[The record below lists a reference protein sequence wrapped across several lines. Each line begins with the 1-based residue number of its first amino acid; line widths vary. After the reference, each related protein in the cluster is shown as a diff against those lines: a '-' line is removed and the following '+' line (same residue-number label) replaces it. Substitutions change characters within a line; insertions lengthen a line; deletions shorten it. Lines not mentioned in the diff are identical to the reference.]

1 MRVGIVGVGQT
12 KFGKLSDSSSR
23 ELVADAFKEALSD
36 AGIARNDISTI
47 IVCSGSHYD
56 KQRSPSGI
64 MAEYVGLNPKPTF
77 HIEAACASS
86 GVGVRVGWSMIQAG
100 LHDVVAVVG
109 FQKMTELDADEVQDV
124 MSRSGDVMWESPFG
138 PTMPAYYAMHA
149 RAHMNRYGTTEEQF
163 ALVSVKNHKYGAKN
177 PYAMFQKELTV
188 EDVLKSR
195 VVASPL
201 KLYDCCANADGAAC
215 IILAGGE
222 KARKITDAPVWITG
236 LGLASS
242 PMSLTSRNEFA
253 SFECSVHAVRQ
264 AYKMAKVNAGDIDV
278 AEVHD
283 SFTSA
288 EVINYEDLGFCRK
301 GEGGKFIADGQTY
314 VGGKIPV
321 NVDGGL
327 LAKGHPVG
335 ATGASHIISIVKQLR
350 NEGGS
355 NQVPKAKLGL
365 AHNIGGIGMYSVCT
379 ILSAK

>member
-23 ELVADAFKEALSD
+23 ELVADAFRDALSD
-36 AGIARNDISTI
+36 AGLARKDISVLV
-47 IVCSGSHYD
+47 VCSGTHYD
-56 KQRSPSGI
+56 KQRSPAGI
-64 MAEYVGLNPKPTF
+64 MAEYLGVNPTPTF
-77 HIEAACASS
+77 HVEAACASS

-100 LHDVVAVVG
+100 LHDIVAVVG
-109 FQKMTELDADEVQDV
+109 FQKMTELDAAEVQDV

-149 RAHMNRYGTTEEQF
+149 RAHMKRYGTTEEQF
-163 ALVSVKNHKYGAKN
+163 ALVSVKAHKYGAKN

-215 IILAGGE
+215 IIMAGE
-222 KARKITDAPVWITG
+222 KIARKITDTPVWIAG

-242 PMSLTSRNEFA
+242 PMSLASRSEFA
-253 SFECSVHAVRQ
+253 SFECSVKAARQ
-264 AYKMAKVNAGDIDV
+264 AYKMAKITARDLDL

-288 EVINYEDLGFCRK
+288 EVMDYEDLGFCRR
-301 GEGGKFIADGQTY
+301 GEGGRLIENGQTY
-314 VGGKIPV
+314 IGGKIPV

-335 ATGASHIISIVKQLR
+335 ATGASHIISIAKQLR
-350 NEGGS
+350 NEAGVS
-355 NQVPKAKLGL
+355 QVPKAKIGL
-365 AHNIGGIGMYSVCT
+365 AHNIGGIGMYGVCT
-379 ILSAK
+379 VLRAS

>member
-1 MRVGIVGVGQT
+1 MRTAIVGVGQT
-12 KFGKLSDSSSR
+12 NFGKLIDSSSR
-23 ELVADAFKEALSD
+23 ELVADAFKQALSD
-36 AGIARNDISTI
+36 SGLARSDISAL

-64 MAEYVGLNPKPTF
+64 MAEYVGMNPKPTF
-77 HIEAACASS
+77 HVEAACASS

-100 LHDVVAVVG
+100 LHDIVAVVG
-109 FQKMTELDADEVQDV
+109 FQKMSELDAAEVQDV

-177 PYAMFQKELTV
+177 PLAMFQKEVTV
-188 EDVLKSR
+188 EEVLKSR
-195 VVASPL
+195 MVASPL

-215 IILAGGE
+215 VILASGE

-242 PMSLTSRNEFA
+242 PMSLTGRNEFA
-253 SFECSVHAVRQ
+253 SFECSVHAARQ
-264 AYKMAKVNAGDIDV
+264 AYEMAKVNAADIEV

-288 EVINYEDLGFCRK
+288 EIINYEDLGFCGK
-301 GEGGKFIADGQTY
+301 GGGGKFISDGQTY

-350 NEGGS
+350 NEGGPS
-355 NQVPKAKLGL
+355 QVPGAELGL

>member
-1 MRVGIVGVGQT
+1 MRVAIVGVGQT

-36 AGIARNDISTI
+36 SGLTRNDISTL

-86 GVGVRVGWSMIQAG
+86 GVGVRVGWSMIQSR

-109 FQKMTELDADEVQDV
+109 FQKMTELDAAEVQDV

-177 PYAMFQKELTV
+177 PCAMFQKEITV
-188 EDVLKSR
+188 EEVLKSR

-201 KLYDCCANADGAAC
+201 KLYDCCAERRRRCMHHFGRRREGAEDYGC
-215 IILAGGE
+215 PCL
-222 KARKITDAPVWITG
+222 DNWIG
-236 LGLASS
+236 L
-242 PMSLTSRNEFA
+242 
-253 SFECSVHAVRQ
+253 SVESH
-264 AYKMAKVNAGDIDV
+264 V
-278 AEVHD
+278 A
-283 SFTSA
+283 
-288 EVINYEDLGFCRK
+288 
-301 GEGGKFIADGQTY
+301 Q
-314 VGGKIPV
+314 
-321 NVDGGL
+321 
-327 LAKGHPVG
+327 
-335 ATGASHIISIVKQLR
+335 
-350 NEGGS
+350 
-355 NQVPKAKLGL
+355 
-365 AHNIGGIGMYSVCT
+365 
-379 ILSAK
+379 